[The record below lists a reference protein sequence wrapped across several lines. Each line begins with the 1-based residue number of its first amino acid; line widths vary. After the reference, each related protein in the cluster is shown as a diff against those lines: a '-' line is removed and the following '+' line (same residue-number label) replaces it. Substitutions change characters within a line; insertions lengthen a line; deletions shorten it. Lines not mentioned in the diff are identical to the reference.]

1 MQNQNNKIK
10 GMKKL
15 SKKEQKETEI
25 LANRIMPK
33 TDFQKVIEHDKVY
46 YNTMNQALEF
56 NIIKQDILE
65 KECKKILQKQSREL
79 IIEKV
84 DTLVDWA
91 ETQVKVLDLK
101 GKLRIQQ
108 KLVEDKEMHFENIF
122 LPQFEKEVK
131 EAKKNVDATIERARE
146 FCNSDREGVE
156 SIKAKLTFELS
167 WWDKCSV
174 EKQRNDEY
182 ILQVYKP
189 LNRLLNAYDNDK
201 NK

>member
-1 MQNQNNKIK
+1 
-10 GMKKL
+10 MKKL

-56 NIIKQDILE
+56 NLVKQDVLG
-65 KECKKILQKQSREL
+65 KECQKILKKQSREL
-79 IIEKV
+79 IIEKI

-131 EAKKNVDATIERARE
+131 EAKKNIVATIKKARE
-146 FCNSDREGVE
+146 FCKNNREGVE
-156 SIKAKLTFELS
+156 SIKSKLLFELS
-167 WWDKCSV
+167 WWDKCSSD
-174 EKQRNDEY
+174 KQKNDEY

-189 LNRLLNAYDNDK
+189 LNRLLNAYDNEN